1 MSTTTRPE
9 QATTTTWTIDP
20 QHSQVE
26 FEVDHMMF
34 ARVRGRFEELEGTI
48 SLAPEE
54 DVENSRVEAVIDAS
68 SIDTGQEERDEHLRS
83 ADFLAVEAH
92 PELRFESRDVR
103 QEEDGS
109 LTLTGD
115 LTIRDVTR
123 EVELEVTRL
132 GGGTDP
138 WGNERIGFRGTT
150 AIDRRDFGLTWNQA
164 LEAGGVL
171 VGHEIRITL
180 DIQAVQPSG

>member
-1 MSTTTRPE
+1 MSTTTQQE
-9 QATTTTWTIDP
+9 HAGTTTWTIDP

-34 ARVRGRFEELEGTI
+34 ARVRGRIEELDGTI
-48 SLAPEE
+48 ELAPEGKIE
-54 DVENSRVEAVIDAS
+54 RSRVEAVIDAS

-83 ADFLAVEAH
+83 ADFLDVEQH
-92 PELRFESRDVR
+92 PELRFESRAVR
-103 QEEDGS
+103 QEEDDS

-115 LTIRDVTR
+115 LTIRGVTH
-123 EVELEVTRL
+123 EVQLDVTRL
-132 GGGTDP
+132 GGATDP
-138 WGNERIGFRGTT
+138 WGNERIGFRGSTT
-150 AIDRRDFGLTWNQA
+150 IDRRDFGLTWNQA

-180 DIQAVQPSG
+180 DVQAVQAAG